1 METCQFSFY
10 LAFQWLMTLF
20 RSSCF
25 PWHHMTSSLIC
36 FWSVSR
42 SPFFLSWARVHC
54 TQSLLSLSHSTY
66 VLSQGNLIYFC
77 NKVRNVYS
85 SYVDDFHVQIHQVS
99 ASISFTQN
107 PSFIFQSTQHSSSL
121 YLLQPHLYNYNLC
134 DIVTLLSFA

>member
-1 METCQFSFY
+1 MIILETNNINKYSQGLHNKFAIGSHNFTNFLSKWIQMETCQFSFY

-36 FWSVSR
+36 SWSVSR
-42 SPFFLSWARVHC
+42 SPFFLFWARVHC
-54 TQSLLSLSHSTY
+54 TQSLLSLFHSTY

-85 SYVDDFHVQIHQVS
+85 SYVDDFQVQIHQVS
-99 ASISFTQN
+99 TSISFT
-107 PSFIFQSTQHSSSL
+107 
-121 YLLQPHLYNYNLC
+121 
-134 DIVTLLSFA
+134 